1 MGGCAKPH
9 PPLQKKLKKNS
20 TADVGATMPR
30 RPKRPRWAGVVT
42 GGGLTSRPVLEAT
55 SLSSQ
60 ILKNWWMIDS
70 KKHTV
75 EQHERNTRVFKC
87 VVSLA
92 ASNINQPLQKDGA
105 RSSVGIRPRCQ
116 RTFCCSHCSDFD
128 TRARCTT
135 RGTRP
140 WGPCSLPCQP
150 SARCVWISRL
160 LPHTPMAPVGHGRGF
175 V

>member
-1 MGGCAKPH
+1 MGGWQ
-9 PPLQKKLKKNS
+9 PPPPKKNS
-20 TADVGATMPR
+20 KKTLPLMWAPR
-30 RPKRPRWAGVVT
+30 CHAGQSARGGQEWSQGGDSRLGLFWRPRV
-42 GGGLTSRPVLEAT
+42 
-55 SLSSQ
+55 SLSQ

-70 KKHTV
+70 NSTV
-75 EQHERNTRVFKC
+75 EQHERNTRVFEC

-92 ASNINQPLQKDGA
+92 ASDINQPLQKDGA

-150 SARCVWISRL
+150 RARCVWISRL